1 MHQDT
6 LFLKHKPIPGKRKDD
21 NMSNTRSLA
30 YGYVTQVFS
39 ENNVQ
44 YIFEDTPEN
53 IASFIVTNRNH
64 QCTITDIGD
73 NLIVTSLPGGFIDRC
88 PNQTYLAN
96 ELLPILI
103 PMQLGEVEPL
113 DIEFIDAGPLY
124 DQEMI

>member
-1 MHQDT
+1 
-6 LFLKHKPIPGKRKDD
+6 
-21 NMSNTRSLA
+21 MSNTRSLA
-30 YGYVTQVFS
+30 YGYVSQGY
-39 ENNVQ
+39 NAYNDQ
-44 YIFEDTPEN
+44 YIFEDTPQN

-88 PNQTYLAN
+88 PNQSYLAN
-96 ELLPILI
+96 ELLPVLI

-113 DIEFIDAGPLY
+113 EIEFIDACPLY